1 MLADINELINFL
13 AVAKHR
19 SFRKAAEERNLTPS
33 TLSHS
38 MRTLEDRLGVK
49 LLNRTTR
56 SVVLTEAGGLL
67 FGKVEPILR
76 HLSQTLDE
84 VHAFTASVKG
94 TLRLNVPRPG
104 GRVLIEPIING
115 FLAQYPDVQI
125 EMVSDDSIIDIVDK
139 GFDAGLR
146 FGGSVALD
154 MIAIPIGPP
163 QRFAVVASPAFIE
176 AHGRPASP
184 EALRQFPCIGRRF
197 PSGVLYGW
205 EFQHRD
211 AFMTVRVQG
220 PLTLDDDE
228 LMIRSAIS
236 GVGLAYVHRT
246 YATEH
251 LESGALVSVL
261 EEWCNP
267 IPGYYLYYPRHRHNS
282 AVLRVFIEWCNQYYQ
297 HLAPWRPELAPEPLS
312 ALPPA

>member
-19 SFRKAAEERNLTPS
+19 SFRKAAEERNVTPS

-67 FGKVEPILR
+67 FGKVEPMLQY
-76 HLSQTLDE
+76 LSQALDE
-84 VHAFTASVKG
+84 VHEFTSSVKG

-104 GRVLIEPIING
+104 GRVLIEPILNG

-125 EMVSDDSIIDIVDK
+125 EMVSDNSIIDIVDK

-163 QRFAVVASPAFIE
+163 ERFAVVASQAFIQT
-176 AHGRPASP
+176 HGRPDTP
-184 EALRQFPCIGRRF
+184 DDLRRFACIGRRF
-197 PSGVLYGW
+197 PSGVLYAW
-205 EFQHRD
+205 EFQKGD
-211 AFMTVRVQG
+211 EFVTARVQG

-228 LMIRSAIS
+228 LMIRSAIA
-236 GVGLAYVHRT
+236 GVGLAFVHRT
-246 YATEH
+246 YAAEH
-251 LESGALVSVL
+251 IENGTLLSVL
-261 EEWCNP
+261 EDWCNP
-267 IPGYYLYYPRHRHNS
+267 MPGFYLYYPRHRHNS
-282 AVLRVFIEWCNQYYQ
+282 AVLRVFIDWCNQYYR
-297 HLAPWRPELAPEPLS
+297 HLAPQRP
-312 ALPPA
+312 